1 MLGLLGSG
9 YGLGLLGLCL
19 CGVSGGG
26 VSGGGV
32 SGGKG
37 DGVVVDVGL
46 GVVAI
51 DGLEDDFTG
60 AVE

>member
-9 YGLGLLGLCL
+9 YGLGLCL